1 MNKANRFKAI
11 FYAGALLV
19 FGGIIGAMVKSATS
33 VNLQTLRLGRVD
45 EIATVIRDRLNAKLE
60 LTPEQK
66 QRLEPMIK
74 KTAEEMEASHMQSLV
89 RVNKALDILHDEIRP
104 ELIPEQQQ
112 KLGELEAERADR
124 MWEKYHYRPAVTNAS
139 QH

>member
-1 MNKANRFKAI
+1 VNKANRFKAI